1 MVVFPEYRHTG
12 LATRV
17 IGALIE
23 KCRQLGVSTIDWNA
37 LPMGCGEDERLGFKV
52 MRDVAIE
59 VMS

>member
-1 MVVFPEYRHTG
+1 M
-12 LATRV
+12 